1 MSKTYRL
8 RTKRKS
14 SKFLDGMRIFSKKSG
29 RVLSFDNCT
38 VREGNFEKR
47 FVDTLRKEGPKYY
60 SKETITQVTRPKHF
74 EAIEGATEFWKFID
88 QYIGISFWSDMEW
101 MPNGQE
107 LWAFIQPYQPVILTS
122 PSRDNTSRLG
132 KRLWV
137 KENLVPAPEV
147 LFRFGDAKSDFANEN
162 YILIYDKPSNL
173 VAFASKGGIAIECKD
188 GDVSSVINKLRK
200 LGYGERE
207 LT

>member
-1 MSKTYRL
+1 MGNLADLLLEESDFVPKYQIYCDM
-8 RTKRKS
+8 
-14 SKFLDGMRIFSKKSG
+14 DG
-29 RVLSFDNCT
+29 VLTD
-38 VREGNFEKR
+38 FEKR
-47 FVDTLRKEGPKYY
+47 FVTLLQQEGPKYY
-60 SKETITQVTRPKHF
+60 SKATIAQVTRPKHF
-74 EAIEGATEFWKFID
+74 DKLEGTEEFWKFID
-88 QYIGISFWSDMEW
+88 QHIGLEFWSEMEW
-101 MPNGQE
+101 MPNGRE
-107 LWAFIQPYQPVILTS
+107 LWNFIQPYGPKLLTS

-162 YILIYDKPSNL
+162 SILIDDKPSNL

-188 GDVSSVINKLRK
+188 GDISSVINKLIK
-200 LGYGERE
+200 LGYGKGE